1 MRSLFATKLI
11 PSALISIIRFLS
23 IAMHKKAAQW
33 QPNGQ
38 KASARRTRTRPQGI
52 EIALIRYSR
61 ASGTKLEPFTPR
73 PVPVPPP
80 DDPTMDR

>member
-38 KASARRTRTRPQGI
+38 KASAAEPEQGLK
-52 EIALIRYSR
+52 AL
-61 ASGTKLEPFTPR
+61 KLR
-73 PVPVPPP
+73 
-80 DDPTMDR
+80 